1 MTMLQIS
8 IPGSQPLQ
16 ISHLVLDYNGTI
28 AEDGEPIK
36 GIAERLEQL
45 RNLLKIHVVTADTHG
60 TVRDKLAGAP
70 VTIAVIGPD
79 RQDLAKEA
87 YIEELGFDS
96 VIAVGNGRND
106 GLMLQKAA
114 LGIGVI
120 QKEGAAAEVITGAD
134 LFCTSILD
142 SLDLLLHTD
151 RLRATL
157 RR

>member
-1 MTMLQIS
+1 MLEIS
-8 IPGSQPLQ
+8 IPGSPTLRLA
-16 ISHLVLDYNGTI
+16 HLVLDYNGTL
-28 AEDGEPIK
+28 AEDGEPIA
-36 GIAERLEQL
+36 GIAQRFEQL
-45 RNLLKIHVVTADTHG
+45 RDALKLHVVTADTHG
-60 TVRDKLAGAP
+60 TVRAKLAGAP

-87 YIEELGFDS
+87 YIEELGFGQ
-96 VIAVGNGRND
+96 VVAVGNGKND

-134 LFCTSILD
+134 IFCTSIID
-142 SLDLLLHTD
+142 CLDLLLHTD

>member
-1 MTMLQIS
+1 MLEIS
-8 IPGSQPLQ
+8 IPGSPTLRLA
-16 ISHLVLDYNGTI
+16 HLVLDYNGTI
-28 AEDGEPIK
+28 AEDGEPIA
-36 GIAERLEQL
+36 GIAQRLEKL
-45 RNLLKIHVVTADTHG
+45 RNALKIHVVTADTHG
-60 TVRDKLAGAP
+60 TVQDKLAGAP
-70 VTIAVIGPD
+70 VTITVVGPD

-87 YIEELGFDS
+87 YIEELGFDN
-96 VIAVGNGRND
+96 VVAVGNGKND

-120 QKEGAAAEVITGAD
+120 QKEGAAAEVIKGAD

-142 SLDLLLHTD
+142 SLDLLLHLD